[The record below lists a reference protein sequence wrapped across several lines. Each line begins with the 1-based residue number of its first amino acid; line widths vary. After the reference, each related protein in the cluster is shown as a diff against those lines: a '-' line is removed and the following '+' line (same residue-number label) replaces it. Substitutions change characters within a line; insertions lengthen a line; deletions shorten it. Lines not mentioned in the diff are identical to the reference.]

1 MSFYNLRGAIAG
13 CSAKQLPLQNMTEM
27 RVAWEH
33 VFPDDG
39 AKLFVRSNW
48 IPYTESSRAYLDE
61 LIKHIGLMAE
71 SPACTFECRTLD
83 RDSPAI
89 PADVGRVADDDFYAA
104 VDLARVQQT
113 PSLKAAYRVLV
124 DGVRPSSAAR
134 LEGTTPQALNNTL
147 SKLRT
152 AINLGL
158 TSREGQGHLSADR
171 RSD

>member
-1 MSFYNLRGAIAG
+1 
-13 CSAKQLPLQNMTEM
+13 MTEM
-27 RVAWEH
+27 RIACEH
-33 VFPDDG
+33 VFPEDG
-39 AKLFVRSNW
+39 AKLIVRSNW

-71 SPACTFECRTLD
+71 PPNCTFERRAID
-83 RDSPAI
+83 RSSPAI
-89 PADVGRVADDDFYAA
+89 PPDVGRVTDDEFHAA
-104 VDLARVQQT
+104 VDLAKVLQT

-152 AINLGL
+152 AIGLGL
-158 TSREGQGHLSADR
+158 TPQEGKGHPSADR
-171 RSD
+171 LND